1 MLTMYHARNF
11 EASAICSYNTS
22 MNKAGLTQRA
32 LAKKLNREPSLV
44 AHYELGQ
51 RRIDLAEF
59 YCICKACGASPHK
72 EASDLMKAFDQI

>member
-1 MLTMYHARNF
+1 MKKMIFSKHGKLISQKLAEIRK
-11 EASAICSYNTS
+11 E
-22 MNKAGLTQRA
+22 AGLSQRA

-59 YCICKACGASPHK
+59 YWICKACGASPHK
-72 EASDLMKAFDQI
+72 EASALMKAFDKI